1 MSQADVLELERRAW
15 AAGDTEKANL
25 YARIFELQ
33 KALGESLADIERLE
47 TLLNQHAAIDRL
59 ERHLKP

>member
-1 MSQADVLELERRAW
+1 MNQADILELERRAW
-15 AAGDTEKANL
+15 AAGDTEKASL
-25 YARIFELQ
+25 YGRIFELQ
-33 KALGESLADIERLE
+33 KALGESLADIDRLE